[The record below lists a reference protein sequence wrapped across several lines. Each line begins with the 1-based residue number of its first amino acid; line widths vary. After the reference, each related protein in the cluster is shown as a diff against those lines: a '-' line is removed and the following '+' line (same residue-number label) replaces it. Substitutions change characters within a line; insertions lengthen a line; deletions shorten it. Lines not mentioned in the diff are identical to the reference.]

1 MNKLK
6 LSAYLGFIVG
16 DAIGLPYEF
25 QPANSFECTG
35 MIGYGSHCQPQ
46 GTWSDDS
53 SMLLATIDASNL
65 KEILD
70 NYLLWYKNGA
80 YSPFGKCFDIGNT
93 MQFILDKYEINQ
105 DITKCYVNDY
115 YSNGNS
121 PLCRILPF
129 AFQQRSKDFIYSI
142 TALTHRHPIS
152 LSTCYQYY
160 EILNN
165 LINNQQPEINS
176 TNLILNDNGYIIN
189 TLNNAL
195 YCFNNTSNYHDAVL
209 MAVNAGGDTDSTA
222 AITGSLAG
230 IKYGYDNIPLE
241 WIKNLQNKKL
251 IFQIIRG
258 ISRIK

>member
-16 DAIGLPYEF
+16 DALGLPYEF
-25 QPANSFECTG
+25 QQANQFKCTD
-35 MIGYGSHCQPQ
+35 MIGYGSHGQPK
-46 GTWSDDS
+46 GTWSDDT
-53 SMLLATIDASNL
+53 SMLLATIDASNP

-70 NYLLWYKNGA
+70 NYLLWYKDGA
-80 YSPFGKCFDIGNT
+80 YSPFGECFDIGNT
-93 MQFILDKYEINQ
+93 MQFILDKYEINK
-105 DITKCYVNDY
+105 DMTKCYVSDQ

-129 AFQQRSKDFIYSI
+129 AFQTHSKDFIYSI
-142 TALTHRHPIS
+142 TGLTHRHSIS
-152 LSTCYQYY
+152 LSTCYKYY
-160 EILNN
+160 QILNN
-165 LINNQQPEINS
+165 LINNQQFNIN
-176 TNLILNDNGYIIN
+176 TTKLILNDNGYIVN

-195 YCFNNTSNYHDAVL
+195 YCFNNTSNYRDAVL

-241 WIKNLQNKKL
+241 WIQGLQNKQL

-258 ISRIK
+258 KK